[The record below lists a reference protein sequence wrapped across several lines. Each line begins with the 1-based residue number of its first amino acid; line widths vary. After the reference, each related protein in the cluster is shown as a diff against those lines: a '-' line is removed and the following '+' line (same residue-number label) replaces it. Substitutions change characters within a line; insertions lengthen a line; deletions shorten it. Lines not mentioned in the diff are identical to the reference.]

1 MCEIKVRTCQ
11 YTSMFLYLFVKYNS
25 SHWNSH
31 SSLKWNRKVLRM
43 LPLAHFYLLTMCN
56 LIGVLKVL
64 NWSLKLIVFKVLFIK
79 KSEWKFKWEIN
90 CRHDWISKKIC
101 VHFQGLR
108 KLFIT
113 VLLQSDPSFNTYT
126 IFDSVVHKDYFVYI
140 HISTSWKTKLK
151 MAV

>member
-1 MCEIKVRTCQ
+1 MFVR
-11 YTSMFLYLFVKYNS
+11 
-25 SHWNSH
+25 
-31 SSLKWNRKVLRM
+31 
-43 LPLAHFYLLTMCN
+43 
-56 LIGVLKVL
+56 
-64 NWSLKLIVFKVLFIK
+64 
-79 KSEWKFKWEIN
+79 
-90 CRHDWISKKIC
+90 
-101 VHFQGLR
+101 FQGLR